1 MPYKIIGKIVGDD
14 GYPIYQ
20 SALIEELNNKGEQIA
35 SVLSDA
41 DTGDFIFLPLGENS
55 LIRISSPGYKE
66 LKFAAKD
73 VPYPKITLYALDS
86 SVINFT
92 RTKPTNAGLYIALGT
107 IALVAIAAYAIQKND
122 QKKQAATAPV
132 KSLPAAKPKTNTKP
146 QARPVKTVTV

>member
-20 SALIEELNNKGEQIA
+20 SALIEELNNKGVQIA

-41 DTGDFIFLPLGENS
+41 DTGDFMFLPLGEDS

-73 VPYPKITLYALDS
+73 VPTKITLYALDS

-122 QKKQAATAPV
+122 QKKQAAAAPV